1 MRMTIGGKTYQAKA
15 LDLYDLTLGEA
26 REIQRYTGL
35 TIADWRLG
43 LLTFDRHN
51 ADVIAG
57 LVWLLLFR
65 AGDPVHWDVLN
76 ATPVKD
82 LLGAIDWS
90 EDQAAMLEELRSLT
104 KQPAESPGGER
115 GVTETPPTAP

>member
-1 MRMTIGGKTYQAKA
+1 MEMTIGGKTYQAKA

-51 ADVIAG
+51 SDVIAG
-57 LVWLLLFR
+57 LIWLLLFR
-65 AGDPVHWDVLN
+65 AGDPVRWDVLN

-82 LLGAIDWS
+82 LLGTIDWS
-90 EDQAAMLEELRSLT
+90 EDQAAMLEELRTLT
-104 KQPAESPGGER
+104 KQPAESPGGEQD
-115 GVTETPPTAP
+115 VTETPPTAP

>member
-1 MRMTIGGKTYQAKA
+1 MEMTIGGKTYQAKA

-51 ADVIAG
+51 SDVIAG
-57 LVWLLLFR
+57 LIWLLLFR
-65 AGDPVHWDVLN
+65 AGDPVRWDVLN

-82 LLGAIDWS
+82 LLGTIDWS
-90 EDQAAMLEELRSLT
+90 EDQAAMLEELRTLT
-104 KQPAESPGGER
+104 KQPAEAPGEQD
-115 GVTETPPTAP
+115 VTETPPTAP